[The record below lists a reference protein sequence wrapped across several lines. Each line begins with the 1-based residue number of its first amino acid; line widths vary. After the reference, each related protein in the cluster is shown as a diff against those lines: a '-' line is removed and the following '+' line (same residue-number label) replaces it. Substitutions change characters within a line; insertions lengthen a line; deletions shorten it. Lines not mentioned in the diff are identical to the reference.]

1 MPESVNVGDDEYVPK
16 RPATMIASV
25 SERTLVNLIR
35 RGELTVYR
43 VPGENRNYYSVAEL
57 EEVARRRVRPAGRRP
72 VVGLPLQESY
82 EAGARS

>member
-16 RPATMIASV
+16 RPATMIATV

-35 RGELTVYR
+35 RGELTIYR

-72 VVGLPLQESY
+72 VVGLPPREVT
-82 EAGARS
+82 RP